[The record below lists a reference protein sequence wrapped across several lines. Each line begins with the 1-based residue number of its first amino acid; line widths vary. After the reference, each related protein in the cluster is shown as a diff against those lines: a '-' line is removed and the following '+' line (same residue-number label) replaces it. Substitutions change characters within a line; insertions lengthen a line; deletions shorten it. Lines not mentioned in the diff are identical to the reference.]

1 MNERPEEAAAHAAR
15 GVESAPPDPLARN
28 VDEIVALENAELART
43 TRAQR
48 WFEAVSRR
56 LARPA
61 YPIGL
66 LIFTA
71 AWIALN
77 LAAHALGIPRFD
89 PPPFAWL
96 EGLLTLTALLTTAI
110 VLIAQA
116 RQSVVAEKRSHLDLQ
131 INLLT
136 EHKVTKLIHLVE
148 ELRADLP
155 GVRPRHDPHVS
166 QLKKPASPA
175 LVASALKERD
185 ASGDKSPSR
194 RGKR

>member
-1 MNERPEEAAAHAAR
+1 MNERAAEAADAP
-15 GVESAPPDPLARN
+15 PPDPLARN
-28 VDEIVALENAELART
+28 VDEILALENAELERAT
-43 TRAQR
+43 AAQR
-48 WFEAVSRR
+48 WFEAISRL

-61 YPIGL
+61 YPLCL

-77 LAAHALGIPRFD
+77 IEAAALGIPRFD
-89 PPPFAWL
+89 PPPFPWL
-96 EGLLTLTALLTTAI
+96 AGLLTLTALLTTSV

-116 RQSVVAEKRSHLDLQ
+116 RQSVVAEQRAHLDLQ

-148 ELRADLP
+148 ELRADVP

-166 QLKKPASPA
+166 QLKKPASPVQ
-175 LVASALKERD
+175 VASALKERD
-185 ASGDKSPSR
+185 ALAEQSPPPSS
-194 RGKR
+194 KR